1 VTRTS
6 FNYAPVAVAV
16 VVLFS
21 VVSWFVYGRTHFM
34 SQRRDMADEP
44 VTESG
49 G

>member
-1 VTRTS
+1 MTRTS

-16 VVLFS
+16 VSLFA
-21 VVSWFVYGRTHFM
+21 VGSWFVYGKKHFM
-34 SQRRDMADEP
+34 ARRRDMADEP